1 MDQRCD
7 GNGDC
12 NDGSDEINC
21 HNLISIE
28 GDSLKLPPPP
38 PIIFSFGNSAMGKLN
53 LFTSIEVIKILQLDE
68 VHSLLSLQLKLTIEW
83 TDTRHEYIDLKRNEN
98 MNYLSADEMN
108 DIWMPSLVFENT
120 INRQQANFRNKST
133 FATIKINPGIIFQ
146 KQGRHDKFEPGKA
159 QYSTPNF
166 IDPLF
171 CIRAY

>member
-38 PIIFSFGNSAMGKLN
+38 PIIFSFGNSEFPLSKLN

-133 FATIKINPGIIFQ
+133 FATIKINPGIIFYKSRFFFKVQ
-146 KQGRHDKFEPGKA
+146 I
-159 QYSTPNF
+159 N
-166 IDPLF
+166 
-171 CIRAY
+171 